1 MLEDDASER
10 FVAAVR
16 AVADAMD
23 ADLGDEWDSLTGLQ
37 VLFLKSI
44 ARVGSISRTDLALD
58 VRTSRAAIVPGL
70 AVLLQ
75 KGFVVET
82 PTAEG
87 GVLTLG
93 VEGEKLLEHVDH
105 VRATWVR
112 KALAQSDQDHRDG
125 ALARAASLLEDIVPA
140 RSSDPS

>member
-1 MLEDDASER
+1 VVGGDASVR
-10 FVAAVR
+10 FAAAVR
-16 AVADAMD
+16 SVADAMD
-23 ADLGDEWDSLTGLQ
+23 GDLGDEWDSLTGLQ
-37 VLFLKSI
+37 VLFLKTI
-44 ARVGSISRTDLALD
+44 ARAGSISRTDLVRD

-93 VEGEKLLEHVDH
+93 VEGEELLEHVDH
-105 VRATWVR
+105 VRAAWVR
-112 KALAQSDQDHRDG
+112 QALAQSGQDHRDDT
-125 ALARAASLLEDIVPA
+125 LARAASLLEDIVPA
-140 RSSDPS
+140 RSGDPS